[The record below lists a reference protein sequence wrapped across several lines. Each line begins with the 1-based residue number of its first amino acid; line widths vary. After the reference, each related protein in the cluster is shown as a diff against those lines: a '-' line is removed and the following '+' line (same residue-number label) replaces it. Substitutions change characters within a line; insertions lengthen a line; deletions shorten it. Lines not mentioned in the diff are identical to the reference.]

1 MAGLVAHPD
10 ALPRPDVVAIP
21 QPEPEPRQTSGITT
35 RLVLLYVERETG
47 RAGVEELLRRAGLAD
62 REAEL
67 MDENEWFS
75 FETKIRLFEASV
87 EVLDDPLAT
96 RRIGASAIE
105 LRAGAGLKVVLRAL
119 GSPRLVY
126 QNIVRA
132 NAKFNTVHT
141 MEVLELSTSRAKIN
155 FKDTSGVGIHHLDC
169 EYNKGLLSCVPALFG
184 HRPATVSHP
193 MCAC

>member
-1 MAGLVAHPD
+1 
-10 ALPRPDVVAIP
+10 
-21 QPEPEPRQTSGITT
+21 
-35 RLVLLYVERETG
+35 
-47 RAGVEELLRRAGLAD
+47 
-62 REAEL
+62 

-75 FETKIRLFEASV
+75 FETKIRLFEAAV
-87 EVLDDPLAT
+87 GVLDDQLAT
-96 RRIGASAIE
+96 RRIGAAGIE

-119 GSPRLVY
+119 GSPKLVY

-193 MCAC
+193 MCACDGGADACLYDVSWLGHGSELRYAAGCGAAAIAGL